1 MTISKIVYIWL
12 ALLFLDI
19 FTIQDISN
27 LIENFG
33 ERYIINYSLTS
44 LALLLILILIRN
56 WNRWAIFIL
65 LIIPTLVQST
75 YFEVYEK
82 LVSPFGFKIFLENI
96 GMVLDLWI
104 ENIDIPKSLFLIFAI
119 WWLVSKLPKGDISRY
134 ITIPSIILVIAIYGL
149 IVFSW
154 FSVPNLQNS
163 IVSFYGAIL
172 DTFKQGIYQNF
183 KLQRPDLENLQS
195 SKREL
200 PNILYIV
207 GESAVLSHTSLF
219 GYERDT
225 TPKLRE
231 LERNGTIIKF
241 TNVVSIGT
249 KTRLSVPYMLVGLQ
263 GIDPHG
269 EIYKYPTIL
278 NYMKAIGYRTIF
290 ITAQDLSW
298 GGLKN
303 FLIDKDIDYFVNG
316 TKYNPNA
323 RVHKGADDLVVVE
336 NEILPILE
344 KNSSKPLF
352 LVYQMDGSHYP
363 YSQHSPKSFKKWKEK
378 GDNSINAYDNT
389 LLYFDE
395 VVAKIVINFRKRYPN
410 GWIFYSTDHGQ
421 NLGKRGG
428 MFNDNFELD
437 VIHNL
442 FFVSPPR
449 KYLERLRKNQNSPI
463 SQADIV
469 ATILDI
475 VGVQP
480 IKPLDGVS
488 ILGEIPKERLRVV
501 SNYMPTLHNVP
512 EAVLVFPDLELIYID
527 FDKMSV
533 TFPKSQQTIHFSELN
548 SSYRLLFEKR
558 LTD

>member
-56 WNRWAIFIL
+56 WNRWAIFLL

-344 KNSSKPLF
+344 KKQL
-352 LVYQMDGSHYP
+352 
-363 YSQHSPKSFKKWKEK
+363 
-378 GDNSINAYDNT
+378 
-389 LLYFDE
+389 
-395 VVAKIVINFRKRYPN
+395 
-410 GWIFYSTDHGQ
+410 
-421 NLGKRGG
+421 
-428 MFNDNFELD
+428 
-437 VIHNL
+437 
-442 FFVSPPR
+442 
-449 KYLERLRKNQNSPI
+449 
-463 SQADIV
+463 
-469 ATILDI
+469 
-475 VGVQP
+475 
-480 IKPLDGVS
+480 
-488 ILGEIPKERLRVV
+488 
-501 SNYMPTLHNVP
+501 
-512 EAVLVFPDLELIYID
+512 
-527 FDKMSV
+527 
-533 TFPKSQQTIHFSELN
+533 
-548 SSYRLLFEKR
+548 
-558 LTD
+558 